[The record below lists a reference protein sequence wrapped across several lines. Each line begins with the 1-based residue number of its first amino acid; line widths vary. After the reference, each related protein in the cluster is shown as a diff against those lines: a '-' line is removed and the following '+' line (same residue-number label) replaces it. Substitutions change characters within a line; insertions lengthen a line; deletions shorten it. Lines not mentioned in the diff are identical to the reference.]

1 MSISMDAANALER
14 VIDGKIAK
22 AAPKRTAAE
31 GVVTRVDAD
40 GTAYVR
46 LDGSDVDT
54 PAARTAAKVKPG
66 QRVSGTVRDGEL
78 VIDGNYSAPAT
89 DDTTANAAIAS
100 AKKAAKS
107 AKSAQDAADEAQKV
121 ADATNQHFWHDGN
134 GVHVTEAEGDATT
147 EHNILMNSLG
157 ILLRKALYNLVSIT
171 ASAVAFFDGS
181 GNTAEHITAQFG
193 GDGTK
198 LYADGALRHKT
209 DVDGSHYY
217 AGDGATK
224 VLSVGAG
231 KRYGRDSALLTFLG
245 ETMLNTDDAG
255 MTIETYAS
263 GSWSNRTTID
273 LLAYGT
279 NFNSAVTVDS
289 AGRIILAVDRLSD
302 NTGPGITIDGTGLQ
316 TDFHGRAIFGDEARF
331 NDKVTMV
338 SYLDF
343 SSMPN
348 ASTSTDFFAT
358 GIQAFENGG
367 RLRYKGLADMKS
379 WLGITGIDSLVK
391 VVSATSSEISIS
403 AGGNHTYA
411 PTLTIPSGYTLVG
424 ALGAKFTA
432 NNANLSSGALY
443 KYSDNQ
449 IAVNVVNHGSSARSV
464 AVTTYGLCVRTAFVG

>member
-31 GVVTRVDAD
+31 GTVTRVDAD

-89 DDTTANAAIAS
+89 DDTTANVAIKS

-121 ADATNQHFWHDGN
+121 ADATNQHFWHDDN
-134 GVHVTEAEGDATT
+134 GVHVTEAEGNAET

-171 ASAVAFFDGS
+171 ASAVAFFDGQ

-217 AGDGATK
+217 ATDGETE
-224 VLSVGAG
+224 VLKITNGTIGGAVT
-231 KRYGRDSALLTFLG
+231 RFFALLQFPG
-245 ETMLNTDDAG
+245 NNKINGYDNG
-255 MTIETYAS
+255 I
-263 GSWSNRTTID
+263 
-273 LLAYGT
+273 
-279 NFNSAVTVDS
+279 TV
-289 AGRIILAVDRLSD
+289 LSD
-302 NTGPGITIDGTGLQ
+302 NSSELFADGDDYQ
-316 TDFHGRAIFGDEARF
+316 SFVEARADGRVSIWATDTTSM
-331 NDKVTMV
+331 NTAGIDIDVTHDRV
-338 SYLDF
+338 RTYGDLVTDGDVQT
-343 SSMPN
+343 PN
-348 ASTSTDFFAT
+348 LAAAGTSTDYYAV
-358 GIQAFENGG
+358 GMQGPSSGG
-367 RLRYKGLADMKS
+367 SLRYKTAAQFRS
-379 WLGITGIDSLVK
+379 WLGLDALFKTA
-391 VVSATSSEISIS
+391 SASQAWSSNIA
-403 AGGNHTYA
+403 AGGTQNVTV
-411 PTLTIPSGYTLVG
+411 TLTVPSGYTIAAIRRVSSG
-424 ALGAKFTA
+424 
-432 NNANLSSGALY
+432 NANVDIAGFYISGSTVVVALH
-443 KYSDNQ
+443 N
-449 IAVNVVNHGSSARSV
+449 ATSSARSSNNG
-464 AVTTYGLCVRTAFVG
+464 VTVEALLAKSAFFG